1 MEITKQRNWLL
12 VIKFFIIFHFIYSL
26 MCSMWIQAKN
36 AEINTLNVQLTV
48 SAEYCHD
55 LQNLIDEKEDVIV
68 KVADA

>member
-1 MEITKQRNWLL
+1 
-12 VIKFFIIFHFIYSL
+12 